1 MLITEY
7 DRDMDIAV
15 NRREAWEDGH
25 EDGLEE
31 GMGKGI
37 EKEKLII
44 AKNML
49 EKGSSIDFT
58 LVQSGRGVPEKLRRN
73 SPAEPSGLTTKI
85 TKDISIFFCLQFFY
99 GQTGLLFS
107 EFSLFFSQVSYGE
120 EHRKCFSG
128 TPLPDCTSK

>member
-31 GMGKGI
+31 GMGKGREEGMEIGLEEGIGKGMIEGI

-49 EKGSSIDFT
+49 EKGSSIDF
-58 LVQSGRGVPEKLRRN
+58 
-73 SPAEPSGLTTKI
+73 I
-85 TKDISIFFCLQFFY
+85 HDI
-99 GQTGLLFS
+99 TGL
-107 EFSLFFSQVSYGE
+107 SLE
-120 EHRKCFSG
+120 EIKK
-128 TPLPDCTSK
+128 L